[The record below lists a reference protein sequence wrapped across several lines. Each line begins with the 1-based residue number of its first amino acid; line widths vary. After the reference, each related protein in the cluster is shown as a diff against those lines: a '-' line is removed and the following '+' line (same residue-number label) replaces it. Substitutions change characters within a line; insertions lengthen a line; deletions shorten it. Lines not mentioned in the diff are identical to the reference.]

1 MRGKLRPYQTI
12 QLLQYIIRIYE
23 QIKIPPVQSEW
34 DERMYIDMKNTP
46 NSKGKIPERTRVIKG
61 IKKSFQ
67 ANTTKHKLPS
77 TDKINQPPKK

>member
-1 MRGKLRPYQTI
+1 MYPLNRNKLNKKAHPKR
-12 QLLQYIIRIYE
+12 
-23 QIKIPPVQSEW
+23 W

-46 NSKGKIPERTRVIKG
+46 NSKGKIPERTRVIKD